1 MTTETPLS
9 HPRVSARVLWVTGLV
24 AAALG
29 LALALFGL
37 LLDGSAAAFGALVGS
52 GLAVTVLW
60 GGATV
65 VDLVAGVL
73 PSASLLIAVLT
84 YGLQV
89 VLMGLALLVLGRSGL
104 LDSAVDRHWVGGSV
118 IAVTA
123 TWLVAQITLTMRRR
137 IPAYDLG
144 TGGR

>member
-9 HPRVSARVLWVTGLV
+9 RPRGSARVLLVTGL
-24 AAALG
+24 
-29 LALALFGL
+29 LALAIGAVLALVGAL
-37 LLDGSAAAFGALVGS
+37 VDGSAAAYGALVGS
-52 GLAVTVLW
+52 GLAVAVLW

-65 VDLVAGVL
+65 VDLVAGL
-73 PSASLLIAVLT
+73 MPAASLLVAVLT

-89 VLMGLALLVLGRSGL
+89 VLMGLVLLALGRSGL
-104 LDSAVDRHWVGGSV
+104 LDATVDRHWVGGSV

-123 TWLVAQITLTMRRR
+123 TWLVAQITLTTRRR